1 MKSAA
6 RPAAGDLKSDSTQRY
21 EALQAAL
28 DLIDQGITLINE
40 DLQLVAWNRG
50 FLRLLDFPPEMA
62 YIGAPFESFIR
73 YNALR
78 GDYGPGDAHAQTESR
93 VRSARAFTPHE
104 MERVRPNGT
113 VISVRGVPVPGHGF
127 VTLYSDVT
135 EQRSRERQ
143 IREHN
148 AMLEGRV
155 AERTYAL
162 QRSNEQ
168 LRSAL
173 DRNEAI
179 AESLARSEARMR
191 LITDSIPAL
200 VAYFGHDRHY
210 HYVNRGYA
218 EWFGLDTRRPES
230 IRAREFLGEET
241 YSRIRPFVM
250 QAVTGTPVTFEYDV
264 QTVHRGARVARTSLI
279 PEFGGNGEIQGCFE
293 LTFDITDERLA
304 QERLARAQKMEALGQ
319 LTGGLAHDF
328 NNILTVVQ
336 GNLAALAEIQAQQ
349 PYLNEYIQ
357 PALDAARR
365 GSDLIRGLLS
375 FARKHPLSSSVVDL
389 NTLVASAA
397 KLLRNT
403 LPDTL
408 GLTTA
413 ICTAPIFVKLDPNQ
427 LQDALINLALNARD
441 ATEGKGKIHIACD
454 VVHRVDSSLG
464 RSPLQQ
470 AVSARIT
477 LQDDGCGMDQNTL
490 ARVFEPFFSTKAV
503 GKGSGLGMSMVYG
516 FVQQSGGAIDIRSS
530 PGQGTLVSMTFPRVD
545 NNLAPPPAIEPEA
558 KPAPALQEGRRGLA
572 LLVEDDPAVRKL
584 LRRELLDAGYS
595 VVEAENA
602 AEAIEFIDHTHHVAL
617 LLTDVVMPGERD
629 GLDVVSHALSVGTI
643 PQIVLMSGYLPARSL
658 PEGVPFLQ
666 KPFTR
671 AQLLQL
677 LHEDES

>member
-1 MKSAA
+1 M
-6 RPAAGDLKSDSTQRY
+6 
-21 EALQAAL
+21 
-28 DLIDQGITLINE
+28 
-40 DLQLVAWNRG
+40 
-50 FLRLLDFPPEMA
+50 
-62 YIGAPFESFIR
+62 
-73 YNALR
+73 
-78 GDYGPGDAHAQTESR
+78 
-93 VRSARAFTPHE
+93 
-104 MERVRPNGT
+104 
-113 VISVRGVPVPGHGF
+113 
-127 VTLYSDVT
+127 
-135 EQRSRERQ
+135 
-143 IREHN
+143 
-148 AMLEGRV
+148 
-155 AERTYAL
+155 
-162 QRSNEQ
+162 
-168 LRSAL
+168 
-173 DRNEAI
+173 
-179 AESLARSEARMR
+179 
-191 LITDSIPAL
+191 
-200 VAYFGHDRHY
+200 
-210 HYVNRGYA
+210 
-218 EWFGLDTRRPES
+218 
-230 IRAREFLGEET
+230 
-241 YSRIRPFVM
+241 
-250 QAVTGTPVTFEYDV
+250 
-264 QTVHRGARVARTSLI
+264 
-279 PEFGGNGEIQGCFE
+279 
-293 LTFDITDERLA
+293 
-304 QERLARAQKMEALGQ
+304 
-319 LTGGLAHDF
+319 
-328 NNILTVVQ
+328 
-336 GNLAALAEIQAQQ
+336 
-349 PYLNEYIQ
+349 
-357 PALDAARR
+357 
-365 GSDLIRGLLS
+365 
-375 FARKHPLSSSVVDL
+375 
-389 NTLVASAA
+389 
-397 KLLRNT
+397 
-403 LPDTL
+403 
-408 GLTTA
+408 
-413 ICTAPIFVKLDPNQ
+413 
-427 LQDALINLALNARD
+427 INLALNARD

-602 AEAIEFIDHTHHVAL
+602 AEAIELIDHTHHVAL